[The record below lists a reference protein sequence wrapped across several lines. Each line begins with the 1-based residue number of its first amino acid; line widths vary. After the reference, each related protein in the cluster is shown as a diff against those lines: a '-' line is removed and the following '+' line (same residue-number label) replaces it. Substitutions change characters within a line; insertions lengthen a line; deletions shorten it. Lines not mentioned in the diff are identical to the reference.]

1 MLSQQ
6 FNKSPLR
13 KSFLDSSIEI
23 WGGGVNSQLLDNVK
37 KRPFISTLKTHS
49 LLKCF
54 VPNGMVISKQCEN
67 NFAAVDDILSIAS
80 AFVHKMAV

>member
-1 MLSQQ
+1 MLSQH

-23 WGGGVNSQLLDNVK
+23 WGGSQLLDNVK

-49 LLKCF
+49 LPKCF

-67 NFAAVDDILSIAS
+67 NYAGVDDNADKAS
-80 AFVHKMAV
+80 AVVHQMAV